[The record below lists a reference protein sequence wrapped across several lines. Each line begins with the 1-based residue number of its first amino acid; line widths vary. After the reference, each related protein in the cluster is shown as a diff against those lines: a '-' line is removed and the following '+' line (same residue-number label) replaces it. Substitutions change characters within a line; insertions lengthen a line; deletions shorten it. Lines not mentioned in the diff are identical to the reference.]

1 MVAGAV
7 VALAAVPFA
16 AVPWSVAQSDG
27 SDAVEHR
34 SVFRFADERI
44 DESSGLVAGEGLMF
58 TVNDSGDDPV
68 VYAVSPRTGETVDEL
83 TYSSEEVTDVEAL
96 APGAGALW
104 VGDIGDNGRRRLFVE
119 VFKVELPAGVGAG
132 TSTRSPDALTAP
144 FRLAYPDGP
153 HDAETLLVHPR
164 TGRLYVVTKGLFGG
178 SVYAAPRTLDASA
191 VNPLVE
197 VGEVS
202 GLLTDG
208 AFFPDGRHL
217 ILRGYGDATVYTFP
231 RLEEVAGFPLP
242 DQEQGEA
249 VAVDRQEQVFIS
261 TEGANTEVLEVLLPR
276 VVRAALA
283 GGPAATP
290 PAPSA
295 APTGSTASPAP
306 TPAAAAPTD
315 TADDPARPHG
325 WRGADGVVAWIG
337 AAVLVGAFVL
347 RLYLR
352 ASRRRS
358 RRRR

>member
-16 AVPWSVAQSDG
+16 AVPWNVAQSDG
-27 SDAVEHR
+27 SGAVEHR

-44 DESSGLVAGEGLMF
+44 DESSGLVAGEELMF
-58 TVNDSGDDPV
+58 TANDSGDDPV
-68 VYAVSPRTGETVDEL
+68 VYAVSPRTGETVGEL

-96 APGAGALW
+96 APGAAALW

-119 VFKVELPAGVGAG
+119 VFRVEVPGDVGAG
-132 TSTRSPDALTAP
+132 ASAPRDAFTAP

-178 SVYAAPRTLDASA
+178 TVYAAPRTLDPSA

-208 AFFPDGRHL
+208 AFFPDGRHV

-231 RLEEVAGFPLP
+231 GLEEVAGFPLP

-249 VAVDRQEQVFIS
+249 VAVDQYWHVFIS
-261 TEGANTEVLEVLLPR
+261 TEGSNTEVLEVLLPR
-276 VVRAALA
+276 GLRAALA
-283 GGPAATP
+283 
-290 PAPSA
+290 A
-295 APTGSTASPAP
+295 APASGVGESTPTASPAP
-306 TPAAAAPTD
+306 TPAAAAPAG

-325 WRGADGVVAWIG
+325 WRGADGIVAWIG